1 MTVAREN
8 LGIETIIVV
17 EIDGAQGRLDTEIL
31 DPLVEK
37 WR

>member
-1 MTVAREN
+1 MTVGKES

-17 EIDGAQGRLDTEIL
+17 EIDGARGRPDTETL
-31 DPLVEK
+31 DHLVEK

>member
-1 MTVAREN
+1 MTVGREN

-17 EIDGAQGRLDTEIL
+17 EIDGARGRLDTETL
-31 DPLVEK
+31 DHLVGK